1 MAFFP
6 HPSHILAANAE
17 LFSVVLN
24 WFFCFLFA
32 IVEKFLFFFGKVLKS
47 IIQMKK
53 IFFFGNNL
61 HWETSENLSF
71 LLYTPREERERAA
84 NAINIVIVVSMVLY
98 QFKIIFFLSY
108 KCALHIKRLNVD
120 SGSQRREKMAHPV
133 NNAARKYE
141 TAKKMEF
148 P

>member
-1 MAFFP
+1 
-6 HPSHILAANAE
+6 
-17 LFSVVLN
+17 
-24 WFFCFLFA
+24 
-32 IVEKFLFFFGKVLKS
+32 
-47 IIQMKK
+47 MKK

-141 TAKKMEF
+141 TAKKNGIPIKTISYKDREKARRKIRRKF
-148 P
+148 VEKNEVKEKFSLFCLGKKYIFS